1 MSFRIVEFPIARRCC
16 RCSSHQLGCFQVLWV
31 GPCSHV
37 VNKEVC
43 ERTIFIHREVVQ
55 HLVDQWYLSIITEAS
70 FGHSGIKK
78 STLDPFD
85 LGNYRPISNLT
96 FVPKLLER
104 VAHEQIIGYTSDN
117 HLLPDNQSAYQKHRS
132 TETATLK
139 VLSDVYQAADMG
151 KITLLGMLDLSA
163 AFDTVDHQIL
173 LNRLQHSFDI
183 TGTVL
188 Q

>member
-1 MSFRIVEFPIARRCC
+1 M
-16 RCSSHQLGCFQVLWV
+16 
-31 GPCSHV
+31 
-37 VNKEVC
+37 
-43 ERTIFIHREVVQ
+43 IFG
-55 HLVDQWYLSIITEAS
+55 S
-70 FGHSGIKK
+70 
-78 STLDPFD
+78 P
-85 LGNYRPISNLT
+85 PLT
-96 FVPKLLER
+96 FVSKLLKR
-104 VAHEQIIGYTSDN
+104 VEHEQIIGYTSDN

-173 LNRLQHSFDI
+173 LNRLQHSFGI

-188 Q
+188 QWISSYLTGRTQFVRFNGSTS